1 MTQGNPALEAAGST
15 VATLFENRARTHPGR
30 VALQS
35 GERQV
40 TYGELADRS
49 RRIAAV
55 LAGRG
60 VTRGDRVAVVSENR
74 TEYLEVVLGAAV
86 LGATVACPGLRA
98 APGELVACL
107 DLVEPAVLITSE
119 GATRKFTEVLERRT
133 EPKLE
138 FGDGFESELSTTVP
152 WREPSAARPEDVLV
166 VIYTSG
172 TTGVPKGAAISHRA
186 EIARS
191 SATRAEYGLAGDDA
205 FVAWSPLSHM
215 GAFDNSVSTLISG
228 GKVVVVDGFDTAA
241 LAHAVATERLGWLLL
256 MPGTVRRFAEVL
268 REKQI
273 TPKGVRLCGVMPD
286 LIGPDEIAEITRLL
300 DAPFA
305 NTFGATETGCPP
317 CSGDAL
323 AVGVEPRRLS
333 KVQSAYCEIRLVG
346 PDDEEVPDGQPGEL
360 CMRGPTVFSG
370 YWNDPAAT
378 AHDFRGGW
386 FHLGDV
392 FVRNPDG
399 TLDFVDRAKYLI
411 KSGGENIYPAEIE
424 RALLRHPEVLEAVVV
439 RRADA
444 TWGEVPVAFV
454 ARAGDSVTAAELI
467 ELCGTQLAKFKR
479 PREIHFVAPETLP
492 RNASG
497 KVVRGELEKHA

>member
-1 MTQGNPALEAAGST
+1 MTTGNLVLDAAGST
-15 VATLFENRARTHPGR
+15 VGTLFEDRARTHPGR

-40 TYGELADRS
+40 TYGELAERS
-49 RRIAAV
+49 RRIAAL
-55 LAGRG
+55 LASRG
-60 VTRGDRVAVVSENR
+60 VRRGDRVALVSENR
-74 TEYLEVVLGAAV
+74 TEYLEITLAVALLGAI
-86 LGATVACPGLRA
+86 VACPGLRA
-98 APGELVACL
+98 GADELVACL
-107 DLVEPAVLITSE
+107 DLVEPTVLVTSPRADE
-119 GATRKFTEVLERRT
+119 KFAPPLGSRPRLLLGEAFEAELAATT
-133 EPKLE
+133 
-138 FGDGFESELSTTVP
+138 P
-152 WREPSAARPEDVLV
+152 WAGPSAARPEDVLII
-166 VIYTSG
+166 IYTSG

-191 SATRAEYGLAGDDA
+191 SATRAEYRLAGDDA

-228 GKVVVVDGFDTAA
+228 GKVVVVDGFDAA
-241 LAHAVATERLGWLLL
+241 ELAHVVATERLGWLLL
-256 MPGTVRRFAEVL
+256 MPGTVRRFADVL
-268 REKQI
+268 RDKQI
-273 TPKGVRLCGVMPD
+273 TPAGVRLCGVMPD
-286 LIGPDEIAEITRLL
+286 LIGPDEIAEITARL

-305 NTFGATETGCPP
+305 NTFGTTETGCPP

-323 AVGVEPRRLS
+323 AVGVEPRSLS
-333 KVQSAYCEIRLVG
+333 KVQSGYCEIRLVD
-346 PDDEEVPDGQPGEL
+346 PDDHDVADGEPGEI

-370 YWNDPAAT
+370 YWNDPATT

-439 RRADA
+439 RRADP

-454 ARAGDSVTAAELI
+454 ARAAEAAVSAEDLI
-467 ELCGTQLAKFKR
+467 ELCGERLAKYKR
-479 PREIHFVAPETLP
+479 PREIRFVAPETLP

-497 KVVRGELEKHA
+497 KVVRSELEKQA

>member
-1 MTQGNPALEAAGST
+1 MTTGNLVLDAAGST
-15 VATLFENRARTHPGR
+15 VGTLFEDRARTHPGR

-40 TYGELADRS
+40 TYGELAERS
-49 RRIAAV
+49 RRVAAL
-55 LAGRG
+55 LASRG
-60 VTRGDRVAVVSENR
+60 VRRGDRVALVSENR
-74 TEYLEVVLGAAV
+74 TEYLEITLAVALLGAI
-86 LGATVACPGLRA
+86 VACPGLRA
-98 APGELVACL
+98 GADELVACL
-107 DLVEPAVLITSE
+107 DLVEPTVLVTSPRADE
-119 GATRKFTEVLERRT
+119 KFAAPLGSRPRLQLGEAFEAELVATT
-133 EPKLE
+133 
-138 FGDGFESELSTTVP
+138 P
-152 WREPSAARPEDVLV
+152 WAGPSAARPEDVLII
-166 VIYTSG
+166 IYTSG

-228 GKVVVVDGFDTAA
+228 GKVVVVDGFDAA
-241 LAHAVATERLGWLLL
+241 ELAHVVATERLGWLLL
-256 MPGTVRRFAEVL
+256 MPGTVRRFADTL
-268 REKQI
+268 RDKQI
-273 TPKGVRLCGVMPD
+273 TPAGVRLCGVMPD
-286 LIGPDEIAEITRLL
+286 LIGPDEIAEITALL

-305 NTFGATETGCPP
+305 NTFGTTETGCPP

-323 AVGVEPRRLS
+323 AVGVEPRSLS
-333 KVQSAYCEIRLVG
+333 KVQSGYCEIRLVD
-346 PDDEEVPDGQPGEL
+346 PADHDVADGEPGEI

-370 YWNDPAAT
+370 YWNDPATT

-424 RALLRHPEVLEAVVV
+424 RALLRHPDVLEAVVV
-439 RRADA
+439 RRADP

-454 ARAGDSVTAAELI
+454 ARAAETLTAEDLI
-467 ELCGTQLAKFKR
+467 ELCGERLAKYKR
-479 PREIHFVAPETLP
+479 PREIRFVAPETLP

-497 KVVRGELEKHA
+497 KVVRSELEKQA